1 MYCSC
6 VNIVVTRF
14 MSNEYLYNLGNEIII
29 TQRNTGQKVQHIIN
43 QHNVLRDSGVK
54 RVGGR
59 CVCVYGGWEG
69 GRRGREGRRR

>member
-1 MYCSC
+1 
-6 VNIVVTRF
+6 
-14 MSNEYLYNLGNEIII
+14 MSNEYLNNLGNEIII

-59 CVCVYGGWEG
+59 CVCVCMGDGKEG
-69 GRRGREGRRR
+69 GGGGRGGGDEDRPLYAWG